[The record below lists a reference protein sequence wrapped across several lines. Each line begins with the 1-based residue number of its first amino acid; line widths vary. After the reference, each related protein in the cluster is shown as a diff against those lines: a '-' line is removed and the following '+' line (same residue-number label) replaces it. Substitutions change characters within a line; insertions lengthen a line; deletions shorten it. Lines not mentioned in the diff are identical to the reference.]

1 MIKYPEKEYPRTDIL
16 RWDIDLCAV
25 LDAALETKGSLCE
38 HGEGIAGLESTSVAQ
53 QLSPLID
60 GELVVGWR

>member
-38 HGEGIAGLESTSVAQ
+38 HGEGNCCSR
-53 QLSPLID
+53 ID
-60 GELVVGWR
+60 FRGSATLATD